1 MGGFYQQ
8 IGYIDSKLHGDRKIL
23 MTRANPNL
31 AIENNPTRIT

>member
-8 IGYIDSKLHGDRKIL
+8 IGYFDSKLNGDRNIL
-23 MTRANPNL
+23 MSRANPNI